1 MKKLLVLSGGTRGI
15 GLAVN
20 FRFASGGFD
29 IITCSRSREDLEKLS
44 SDIKD
49 KYPECRLYT
58 LAADLSDREGVS
70 RFSEF
75 IKETGRPVDVLVNN
89 AGIFMPGQVHNEPD
103 GVLEKLMNVNV
114 ISAYQLC
121 RAVTPGMIA
130 RKSGHIFNMCSTAS
144 ITAYVNGGSY
154 CISKFALY
162 GLTRVLREEL
172 KTLGI
177 RVTAVLPGATLT
189 SSWEGTDLPPDRF
202 IDAGDIAES
211 IFSAYSM
218 KGSSVV
224 EEIIIRPQL
233 GDI

>member
-1 MKKLLVLSGGTRGI
+1 MLVLSGGTRGI

-20 FRFASGGFD
+20 HKFASGGFD
-29 IITCSRSREDLEKLS
+29 IITCSRSREDLEKFS
-44 SDIKD
+44 NDIRD
-49 KYPECRLYT
+49 KHPECRLYT
-58 LAADLSDREGVS
+58 LVADLSDREGVQQ
-70 RFSEF
+70 FSEF
-75 IKETGRPVDVLVNN
+75 IQETGRPVDVLVNN

-114 ISAYQLC
+114 FSAYHLC

-130 RKSGHIFNMCSTAS
+130 RRSGHIFNMCSTAS

-172 KTLGI
+172 KTKGI

-189 SSWEGTDLPPDRF
+189 SSWEGTELPPDRF
-202 IDAGDIAES
+202 MDASD
-211 IFSAYSM
+211 
-218 KGSSVV
+218 
-224 EEIIIRPQL
+224 
-233 GDI
+233 